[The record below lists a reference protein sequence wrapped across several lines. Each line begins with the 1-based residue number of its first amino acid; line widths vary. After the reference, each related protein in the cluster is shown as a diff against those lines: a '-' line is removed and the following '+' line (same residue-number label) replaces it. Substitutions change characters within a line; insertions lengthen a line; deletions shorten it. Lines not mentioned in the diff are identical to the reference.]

1 MSASGGGRAAPC
13 PCVGCRHRRGLP
25 QASPRS
31 AAPAAQC
38 LGLFYDGPPPL
49 RPAGARRQLRLQA
62 DAARPDRAHGA
73 ALRGCSD
80 QYRDP
85 GAGPSAP
92 RPRGRGPG
100 AALPEKSR
108 QADRGEHPRRDPR
121 LCRAAGIPRGD
132 AQGGARGVTP
142 EISIVI
148 PAFNEALRL
157 PATLDRVERHLA
169 TINASAEVIVV
180 DDGSRD
186 STEQVV
192 RERAARWPQL
202 SLIVAERNGGKGGA
216 VRLGMAAARGRYR
229 IFSDADLSVPIDDME
244 KLLRPLRAG
253 AGVAIASRG
262 LRDSQVELHQPW
274 YRETMGK
281 IFNRLVRIFVFGGVK
296 DTQCG
301 FKAFTAEVA
310 DRVFPELQTRGFGF
324 DVEVLYRAQQAGYKI
339 VEIPTRWINSPQ
351 SRVHPIRDSTMMFL
365 ELLAIPG
372 RVRKHPTP
380 AAKHDQRQAS
390 A

>member
-1 MSASGGGRAAPC
+1 M
-13 PCVGCRHRRGLP
+13 
-25 QASPRS
+25 
-31 AAPAAQC
+31 
-38 LGLFYDGPPPL
+38 
-49 RPAGARRQLRLQA
+49 
-62 DAARPDRAHGA
+62 
-73 ALRGCSD
+73 
-80 QYRDP
+80 
-85 GAGPSAP
+85 
-92 RPRGRGPG
+92 
-100 AALPEKSR
+100 
-108 QADRGEHPRRDPR
+108 
-121 LCRAAGIPRGD
+121 
-132 AQGGARGVTP
+132 TP

-157 PATLDRVERHLA
+157 PATL
-169 TINASAEVIVV
+169 
-180 DDGSRD
+180 
-186 STEQVV
+186 V

-202 SLIVAERNGGKGGA
+202 SLVVAERNGGKGGA

-262 LRDSQVELHQPW
+262 LRESQVELHQPW

-281 IFNRLVRIFVFGGVK
+281 IFNRLVRIFVLGGVR

-310 DRVFPELQTRGFGF
+310 DRVFPQLQTRGFGF
-324 DVEVLYRAQQAGYKI
+324 DVEVLYRAQQAGFKI
-339 VEIPTRWINSPQ
+339 VEVPTRWINSPQ
-351 SRVHPIRDSTMMFL
+351 SRVHPIRHSAAMFL

-372 RVRKHPTP
+372 RVRRHPTP
-380 AAKHDQRQAS
+380 AAKTDERRAS

>member
-1 MSASGGGRAAPC
+1 M
-13 PCVGCRHRRGLP
+13 
-25 QASPRS
+25 
-31 AAPAAQC
+31 
-38 LGLFYDGPPPL
+38 
-49 RPAGARRQLRLQA
+49 
-62 DAARPDRAHGA
+62 
-73 ALRGCSD
+73 
-80 QYRDP
+80 
-85 GAGPSAP
+85 
-92 RPRGRGPG
+92 
-100 AALPEKSR
+100 
-108 QADRGEHPRRDPR
+108 
-121 LCRAAGIPRGD
+121 
-132 AQGGARGVTP
+132 TP

-169 TINASAEVIVV
+169 AINVPVEVIVV

-186 STEQVV
+186 STVQVV

-202 SLIVAERNGGKGGA
+202 SLLVAERNGGKGGA

-262 LRDSQVELHQPW
+262 LRESQVELHQPW

-281 IFNRLVRIFVFGGVK
+281 IFNRLVRIFVLAGVR

-310 DRVFPELQTRGFGF
+310 DRVFPQLQTRGFGF

-339 VEIPTRWINSPQ
+339 VEVPTRWINSPQ
-351 SRVHPIRDSTMMFL
+351 SRVHPIRHSTMMFL

-380 AAKHDQRQAS
+380 AAKDHRRRES